1 MKSIYIE
8 PSLTQLI
15 LQSGR
20 IPSPVRELHDPQTTA
35 RFEEYYMRL
44 VTTEFGDDLNSVRMS
59 KDFGDKSLPM
69 LVRALKQGV
78 NIFDAD
84 EKRIVVGGVAE

>member
-1 MKSIYIE
+1 MVASTERVLSEK
-8 PSLTQLI
+8 
-15 LQSGR
+15 SGR
-20 IPSPVRELHDPQTTA
+20 IPSPVRDLHDPQSAT

-44 VTTEFGDDLNSVRMS
+44 LTTEFGDDLNSVRMS
-59 KDFGDKSLPM
+59 KDFSDKSLPM

-84 EKRIVVGGVAE
+84 EKRIAVGGVAE

>member
-1 MKSIYIE
+1 
-8 PSLTQLI
+8 
-15 LQSGR
+15 
-20 IPSPVRELHDPQTTA
+20 
-35 RFEEYYMRL
+35 MRL
-44 VTTEFGDDLNSVRMS
+44 MTTEFGDDLNSVRMS

-84 EKRIVVGGVAE
+84 EKRMVVGGAAE